1 MIDALT
7 ALDAAIEGT
16 RELLE
21 LLEIINQESE
31 KEQRT
36 MTEQI
41 CNIMSIKQRGWNL
54 TNCWR
59 R

>member
-21 LLEIINQESE
+21 WLETTNQESE
-31 KEQRT
+31 KEN
-36 MTEQI
+36 E
-41 CNIMSIKQRGWNL
+41 
-54 TNCWR
+54 
-59 R
+59 